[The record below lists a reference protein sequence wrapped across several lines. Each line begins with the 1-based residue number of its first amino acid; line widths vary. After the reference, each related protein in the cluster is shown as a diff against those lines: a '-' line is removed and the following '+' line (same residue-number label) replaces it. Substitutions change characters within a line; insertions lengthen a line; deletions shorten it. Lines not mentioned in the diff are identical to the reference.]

1 MNITIFHGKIH
12 YKWWFSIAMLNYQR
26 CTSEKMMNQWWQAG
40 YDWWCCNLPLLD
52 PKPTNYLPHFPPNIS
67 HSTPHSTLRT
77 KKLHTLH
84 CTVDKP
90 HLQSTLYT
98 QHFTIHTPHFSLHT
112 LHFTFATRHSTVFT
126 PFHTPQST
134 LVQSYVQD
142 CWNNFFHTRVLWDF
156 IRVRW
161 LFLNG
166 R

>member
-1 MNITIFHGKIH
+1 MGKFTIY

-90 HLQSTLYT
+90 HLQSKLYT

-112 LHFTFATRHSTVFT
+112 LHFTFATSHMYKTVEIT
-126 PFHTPQST
+126 
-134 LVQSYVQD
+134 
-142 CWNNFFHTRVLWDF
+142 NNFFHTRVLWDF